1 VGGRGLGAARKSVFP
16 VRSSH
21 EAVLALRSSPS
32 PSPSTIAVSGERR
45 RLCEG
50 GEGCQMS
57 ELLLLQVLLCWTWEG
72 IATLLSS
79 ATGTG
84 RRPAR
89 RPTAVWPWKTSVLER

>member
-1 VGGRGLGAARKSVFP
+1 MAREGKGRKVGGRGLGAARKSVFP
-16 VRSSH
+16 VRSRH

-57 ELLLLQVLLCWTWEG
+57 ELLLLQVLICWTWEG
-72 IATLLSS
+72 IATLLGDSNS
-79 ATGTG
+79 AMDIGAG
-84 RRPAR
+84 
-89 RPTAVWPWKTSVLER
+89 